1 MKILGELK
9 EEKNKMYLDQYK
21 IQGTTNLDSHL
32 CFHNPNVFP
41 DFQNEL
47 TNFKNNILELVNNKK
62 SATFYKFG
70 DGDYR
75 FLKKEEIG
83 SAAPGNRALSKQ
95 YNEINHELFLEGA
108 SKCDY
113 YTCEIYPENRHMLN
127 QTINKNID
135 YPAEYGYGLVANK
148 WFFENFKGRIGLI
161 GASEKLYLIEE
172 LMNYKE
178 YQEYLG
184 LKSFNDY
191 IHFPQKYAADDI
203 NLVNDFVKKQLENS
217 TSDIFL
223 LGIGHAKSGLLYS
236 FKEHKQAVYLD
247 VGAGIDMLAGCIN
260 IKRPYAGDWTNFRIN
275 GYDYSNID
283 YLRYSGEGKHK
294 FL

>member
-1 MKILGELK
+1 
-9 EEKNKMYLDQYK
+9 MYLDQYK
-21 IQGTTNLDSHL
+21 IQGTLNLDNHQ
-32 CFHNPNVFP
+32 CFHNFNTYPN
-41 DFQNEL
+41 FQNHL
-47 TNFKNNILELVNNKK
+47 QNFKTHIRRLVDNKE

-75 FLKKEEIG
+75 FLKKDAVG
-83 SAAPGNRALSKQ
+83 SAAPGNRALSKN
-95 YNEINHELFLEGA
+95 YNEIGHERFIDNS

-113 YTCEIYPENRHMLN
+113 YTCEIYPENRNMFK
-127 QTINKNID
+127 TVINREID

-148 WFFENFKGRIGLI
+148 WFFEVFNGRIGLL

-172 LMNYKE
+172 LMQYKE

-184 LKSFNDY
+184 LESFTDY

-203 NLVNDFVKKQLENS
+203 DLVEDFVGKQLQES
-217 TSDIFL
+217 KSDIFL
-223 LGIGHAKSGLLYS
+223 LGIGHAKSGILHA
-236 FKEHKQAVYLD
+236 FKKYKNAVYLD
-247 VGAGIDMLAGCIN
+247 VGAGIDMIAGCIN
-260 IKRPYAGDWTNFRIN
+260 IRRPYAGDWVNFRIN